1 MAYDR
6 PELWERV
13 NQKYLEGDKGG
24 RKGQWSARK
33 AQLAVLEYKK
43 LGGGYIGEMT
53 SQAKSLKKW
62 TMEDWRT
69 KSGEKSLDTGERY
82 LPSKAIQAL
91 SPQQYGATTRAK
103 REGMRL
109 GKQYVRQ
116 PGKIAE
122 FVKEFR

>member
-1 MAYDR
+1 MAHDR

-13 NQKYLEGDKGG
+13 KQTYLEGDKGG

-53 SQAKSLKKW
+53 SQAKSLKDW
-62 TMEDWRT
+62 TEQTWRT
-69 KSGEKSLDTGERY
+69 KSGRPSLETGERY

-91 SPQQYGATTRAK
+91 SAKQYAETSRAK
-103 REGMRL
+103 REGMKR
-109 GKQYVRQ
+109 GEQFVRQ

-122 FVKEFR
+122 FVKQFR